1 MVDEIY
7 SNATLTIA
15 AGSGLRKSIEL
26 LLDVLLSGKYG
37 NADSIFPL
45 DSDWGLPGISRRRR
59 YAQRS
64 EIVDGVEL
72 AVELPSFEEL
82 NSGTSLVWNTRGW
95 TLQEK
100 ACSHTLFVSLC
111 LSISTEN
118 YSVPEFGKNGLT

>member
-1 MVDEIY
+1 MSCFRENKEI
-7 SNATLTIA
+7 LTIF
-15 AGSGLRKSIEL
+15 S
-26 LLDVLLSGKYG
+26 
-37 NADSIFPL
+37 PL
-45 DSDWGLPGISRRRR
+45 DADWGLPGISRRRR

-72 AVELPSFEEL
+72 AIELPSFEDL

-100 ACSHTLFVSLC
+100 VCSHALLVSLR

-118 YSVPEFGKNGLT
+118 CFVPEFGKNRLT